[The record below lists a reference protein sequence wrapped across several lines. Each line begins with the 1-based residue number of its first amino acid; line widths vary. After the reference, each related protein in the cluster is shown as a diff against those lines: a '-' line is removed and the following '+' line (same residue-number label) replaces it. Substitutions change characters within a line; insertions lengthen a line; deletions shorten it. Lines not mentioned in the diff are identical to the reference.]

1 MEILES
7 IVGSLVSLAV
17 VILVVGGIVYFIA
30 DRVGLG
36 QKLERL
42 RVILHLTG
50 TGFAY
55 FLFALW
61 IISGIILLIAVFF
74 LGYTGP

>member
-1 MEILES
+1 MGILEP
-7 IVGSLVSLAV
+7 IVVWIARLAV
-17 VILVVGGIVYFIA
+17 GIIFVGGIVYFIA

-61 IISGIILLIAVFF
+61 IIGGLALLIMVILF
-74 LGYTGP
+74 GYEI